1 MVDILLQ
8 CNRPQYASGE
18 FRFST
23 FEELLHWL
31 VKIKSLAKGQ
41 AGLWVYELAKD
52 GHLEVS
58 LGTRVDLNMECNF
71 QDSFLAREV
80 AITTG
85 LLRTRG
91 LSEIPTKSSDVEL
104 AFARELDARIPVTS
118 A

>member
-1 MVDILLQ
+1 MQ
-8 CNRPQYASGE
+8 CKRPQYASGE

-52 GHLEVS
+52 EHISRS
-58 LGTRVDLNMECNF
+58 LSARVDIEIECSF
-71 QDSFLAREV
+71 QVYFLAREV

-91 LSEIPTKSSDVEL
+91 LSEIPTKSPDVEL
-104 AFARELDARIPVTS
+104 AFARELDARILVAS

>member
-1 MVDILLQ
+1 MDIHVR

-23 FEELLHWL
+23 FEELLYWL

-52 GHLEVS
+52 GHIARS
-58 LGTRVDLNMECNF
+58 LGVRVDLEVECSF

-91 LSEIPTKSSDVEL
+91 LSEIPTKSPDVEL
-104 AFARELDARIPVTS
+104 AFARELDARILVVS